1 MTHIVKK
8 AASKHQKKFY
18 KKYGLKKGQKYF
30 YRVKNKA
37 GETLKD
43 FATKKEALNYSKK
56 KRGV

>member
-8 AASKHQKKFY
+8 AITPHQKKLS
-18 KKYGLKKGQKYF
+18 KKYGIRFGSYF